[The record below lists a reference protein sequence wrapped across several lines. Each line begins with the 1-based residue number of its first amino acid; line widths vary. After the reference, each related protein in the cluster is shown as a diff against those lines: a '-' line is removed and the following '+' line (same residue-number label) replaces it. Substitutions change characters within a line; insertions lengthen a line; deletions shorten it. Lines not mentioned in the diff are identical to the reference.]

1 MTTRVRSEGTWKTPL
16 SMWVRRNGG
25 WAKVGQ
31 LHTRDGGDWVSDTP
45 LAPGVPTISVV
56 GGPYNAT
63 PPQLLLT
70 PVASG
75 GATPSYRL
83 EEYRYDSAGSSGS
96 RTLASTISGP
106 WTSAGVTVQRLTSP
120 PPGTKISYELRALG
134 LGGSQSAAAVVRWQ
148 TGVDAVTN
156 QTPNYGWGELPDW
169 TSPAAYFTLTGTA
182 PSSAARP
189 LAHAYDA
196 AGNSTYFEANATGGI
211 GSEALGDG
219 VELLGNGFLVGS
231 ATVYPGTLT
240 LTWLNA
246 TKRRLDELRVTYRGR
261 VGYVGTLGS
270 DGIVSRGK
278 STWTLTGIG
287 GTDRTGYCDGNY
299 LGPLSYTAGAVSWSA
314 LNRERAA
321 GSTVPVRCI
330 KPPYYGVFGAESYSR
345 LAVFDLRVRV
355 REWVITSYTTTV
367 VTPAVAGQAW

>member
-1 MTTRVRSEGTWKTPL
+1 MTTRVRSEDTWKTPI
-16 SMWVRRNGG
+16 SMWVRRNGA
-25 WAKVGQ
+25 WAKIGQ
-31 LHTRDGGDWVSDTP
+31 LHTRDGGAWVSDTP
-45 LAPGVPTISVV
+45 LTPGVPTISVV

-63 PPQLLLT
+63 PPPLLLT
-70 PVASG
+70 PAASG
-75 GATPSYRL
+75 GATSGYRL
-83 EEYRYDSAGSSGS
+83 NEYRYDAAGSSGS
-96 RTLASTISGP
+96 RSLASSVTGS

-120 PPGTKISYELRALG
+120 PAGTKISYELHALG

-148 TGVDAVTN
+148 TGVDAVTS
-156 QTPNYGWGELPDW
+156 QTANYGWGALTDW
-169 TSPAAYFTLTGTA
+169 TSPSEYFTVTGIT

-189 LAHAYDA
+189 LSHAYDD
-196 AGNSTYFEANATGGI
+196 AGNATYFEANATGGI

-240 LTWLNA
+240 LTWRTT
-246 TKRRLDELRVTYRGR
+246 TKRRLDEIRVAYRGR

-287 GTDRTGYCDGNY
+287 GTDKTGLCDGNY
-299 LGPLSYTAGAVSWSA
+299 LGPLAYTAGAVTWTG

-321 GSTVPVRCI
+321 ASTVLLRCI
-330 KPPYYGVFGAESYSR
+330 KPPYYGIFGAESYSR

-355 REWVITSYTTTV
+355 REWIITSYTTTV